1 MNSAIFISVRTG
13 STRLP
18 NKALK
23 YINGKTTIEYLIDM
37 VKQSNYTDNIIL
49 CTTNLS
55 EDDVLCRIALKNGI
69 KYYKGSVEDKLD
81 RWLGAS
87 KEYDIDFFVNVDGDD
102 IFFDSDMADTCFIQH
117 EKTGV
122 DFIDGQGLYNDVYA
136 MKSKALEL
144 ACSKKT
150 STNTEHVKQFFENIQ
165 EIRIEKIMNGEPI
178 PEKWI
183 KRKMRL
189 TLDYIEDLFFFK
201 KVIEN
206 VKELNFENI
215 LKYIEDNPSVVDI
228 NWSRDEDWK
237 LNQERQRSIK

>member
-1 MNSAIFISVRTG
+1 MKAIFISVRTG

-23 YINGKTTIEYLIDM
+23 EINGKPTIEYLIDM
-37 VKQSNYTDNIIL
+37 VKQSNYTNNIIL
-49 CTTNLS
+49 CTTHLP

-81 RWLGAS
+81 RWLGAC
-87 KEYDIDFFVNVDGDD
+87 KEYNIDFFVNVDGDD
-102 IFFDSDMADTCFIQH
+102 IFFDADMADACFIQH
-117 EKTGV
+117 DKHDP

-136 MKSKALEL
+136 MKTSALEL
-144 ACSKKT
+144 ACRIKT
-150 STNTEHVKQFFENIQ
+150 DSETEHVKQFFED
-165 EIRIEKIMNGEPI
+165 KIGITVQKILNGEPI

-183 KRKMRL
+183 KKKMRL
-189 TLDYIEDLFFFK
+189 TLDYIEDLLFFK

-206 VKELNFENI
+206 VKQLNFANI
-215 LKYIEDNPSVVDI
+215 LKYIEDNPSIVDI

-237 LNQERQRSIK
+237 INQEMQRSKK

>member
-23 YINGKTTIEYLIDM
+23 YINGKTTIEYLIGM
-37 VKQSNYTDNIIL
+37 VKQSNYTNNIIL
-49 CTTNLS
+49 CTTHLP

-81 RWLGAS
+81 RWLGAC
-87 KEYDIDFFVNVDGDD
+87 KEYNIDFFVNVDGDD

-136 MKSKALEL
+136 MKSRALEL
-144 ACSKKT
+144 VCRQKT
-150 STNTEHVKQFFENIQ
+150 DLETEHVKQFFEDRIGIN
-165 EIRIEKIMNGEPI
+165 IEKILNGEPI
-178 PEKWI
+178 PEKWV
-183 KRKMRL
+183 KKKMRL

-206 VKELNFENI
+206 VKELNFANI
-215 LKYIEDNPSVVDI
+215 LKYIEDNPSIVDI

-237 LNQERQRSIK
+237 LNQEMQRSKK

>member
-1 MNSAIFISVRTG
+1 
-13 STRLP
+13 
-18 NKALK
+18 
-23 YINGKTTIEYLIDM
+23 
-37 VKQSNYTDNIIL
+37 
-49 CTTNLS
+49 
-55 EDDVLCRIALKNGI
+55 
-69 KYYKGSVEDKLD
+69 
-81 RWLGAS
+81 
-87 KEYDIDFFVNVDGDD
+87 
-102 IFFDSDMADTCFIQH
+102 MADACFIQH

-136 MKSKALEL
+136 MKSRALEL
-144 ACSKKT
+144 VCSKKT
-150 STNTEHVKQFFENIQ
+150 SSNTEHVKQFFENIQ

-206 VKELNFENI
+206 VKELNFENV
-215 LKYIEDNPSVVDI
+215 LKYIENNPSVVDI